1 MSRDTVR
8 RTLSVAALLLMLAT
22 LTGCRADN
30 IFFSVENYSGGTLHD
45 VKVTYPGEKIAIGP
59 LIGSKIDI
67 GTLNNST
74 ILGTYRHFDGP
85 GNVTLSYSTEDGNT
99 HNFSSPHVTGDEKG
113 EVKVTI
119 DGSYANFDMKF
130 EESQQ

>member
-1 MSRDTVR
+1 M
-8 RTLSVAALLLMLAT
+8 RTLAAAASLLMLAA

-30 IFFSVENYSGGTLHD
+30 IFFSVENYSGETLHD
-45 VKVTYPGEKIAIGP
+45 VKVTYPGEKITIGP

-85 GNVTLSYSTEDGNT
+85 GNVTVSYSTEDGRT
-99 HNFSSPHVTGDEKG
+99 HSFSSPRVTGDEKG
-113 EVKVTI
+113 NVKISI
-119 DGSYANFDMKF
+119 DGSNASFDMKF
-130 EESQQ
+130 DESQH